1 MDKIS
6 IIVPCY
12 NEEESIPLFYEEI
25 KKQEQKM
32 ESVVFELWFIDDGS
46 RDKSLDEMKKLHQND
61 KEVHYL
67 SFSRNFGK
75 EAAIYAGLEA
85 ATGKYVTLMDVDLQ
99 DPPTLLGEMYEIMKN
114 QDYDVIAT
122 RSTSRNGYSFFRKT
136 FTKWFYH
143 LINKISK
150 VEMVDG
156 ARDFRLMKRKVV
168 NEILK
173 MKEYNRYSKGLFS
186 FVGFK
191 TKWITYENPVRSA
204 GNTKFNFWKLFSYAV
219 EGIVGFSTV
228 PLAIA
233 AIVGILFC
241 FISFLMIIVIIIRTL
256 IWSDPTSGWPS
267 MVCIMFFLSGVQL
280 FCTGII
286 GEYLSKTYLETKQRP
301 IYILRESSEEE
312 EE

>member
-25 KKQEQKM
+25 KKQKQKM